1 MGASLEPDKNRLE
14 ILGSGLLD
22 YIVIGIT
29 RLFSREMVRNYCEK
43 STGRLDKAHF
53 MGAYEAFETISHG
66 NRLFI
71 RCRRVG
77 PPGLTQLVL
86 VELIAFDP
94 WIYMREE
101 KSEEA
106 TGWRLVAEPGYMPAL
121 LHVTIGSEKRSYK
134 LGYDNLLP
142 LSRMGMSKLID
153 RSAAKAAS
161 VLEDHGYVVAGY
173 ATDRL
178 GLIENL
184 VLVADKEDFSE
195 SVRVLITSHFSNIYW
210 FSRDGLSA
218 IRSTETK
225 PEKLAKELKQ
235 LFSRGAGFEASMAEL
250 GTISR
255 GDYLEQQGIGVEQ
268 AP

>member
-1 MGASLEPDKNRLE
+1 MGTSLEPDKNRLE
-14 ILGSGLLD
+14 ILGSGPLD

-29 RLFSREMVRNYCEK
+29 RLFSREIVRSYCEK

-53 MGAYEAFETISHG
+53 IGAYEAFETISHG
-66 NRLFI
+66 KRIFI
-71 RCRRVG
+71 RCRHVG

-86 VELIAFDP
+86 MELIAFDP

-101 KSEEA
+101 KSEET

-121 LHVTIGSEKRSYK
+121 LHVTMGSERRSYR
-134 LGYDNLLP
+134 LGYGNLLP
-142 LSRMGMSKLID
+142 LSKMGMSKLID
-153 RSAAKAAS
+153 RSAAKAAN

-173 ATDRL
+173 ATHRL

-184 VLVADKEDFSE
+184 ILVADKEDFSE
-195 SVRVLITSHFSNIYW
+195 SVRVLITSHYSNIYW
-210 FSRDGLSA
+210 FSRDGSSA

-225 PEKLAKELKQ
+225 PEKLAKELKR
-235 LFSRGAGFEASMAEL
+235 LFSSGAGFEASMTEL
-250 GTISR
+250 GTVTDE
-255 GDYLEQQGIGVEQ
+255 GYMDYQGIEAEQ